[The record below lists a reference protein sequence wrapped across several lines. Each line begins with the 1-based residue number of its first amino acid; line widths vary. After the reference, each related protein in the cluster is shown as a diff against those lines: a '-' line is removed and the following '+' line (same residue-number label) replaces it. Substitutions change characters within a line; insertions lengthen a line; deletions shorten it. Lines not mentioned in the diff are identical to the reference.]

1 MDETKKQKTRVIL
14 FTGKGGVGKTT
25 ISAATAALCAEL
37 GYRTLSLSTDAAHS
51 LQDSFDCFIGYEPTK
66 IMENLYG
73 QEIDVT
79 QQIVKNWGPIHQ
91 FFQKFL
97 QNRGFGNVVS
107 EELAVFPGME
117 EIFNLLEVL
126 NHYESGLYDVIVID
140 CAPTSDTARLLTI
153 PDIFKWY
160 MEKIFN
166 IERQLMKAVRP
177 VAKRLVEIPLPE
189 DEVFQNIEVLYG
201 KVIDIKELL
210 LNGDIT
216 SMRVVFNPEKMVIKE
231 SQRTYA
237 FLNLF
242 NFPIDA
248 VIANRILP
256 AEITDPYYGKWK
268 EIQSE
273 NMGLAEESFSP
284 LPIMTC
290 KLWDREVVGT
300 PMLARVGREIY
311 GNDDPTR
318 IYYRG
323 RAVKIVEKDGQYELL
338 FHLPTARKEEM
349 EIFIHGDEL
358 IIKFRNFRR
367 NLVLPRKLV
376 SGKMLEASFNEQTL
390 SIRFGSQKDEPRT
403 KRRNLPDL
411 SPEDLHG
418 I

>member
-1 MDETKKQKTRVIL
+1 MDETGKKKTRVIL

-25 ISAATAALCAEL
+25 ISAATAAHCAEL

-51 LQDSFDCFIGYEPTK
+51 LQDSFDASIGFEPTK

-97 QNRGFGNVVS
+97 QNRGFGNVVA
-107 EELAVFPGME
+107 EELAIFPGME

-160 MEKIFN
+160 MEKFFN
-166 IERQLMKAVRP
+166 IERQVMKAVRP
-177 VAKRLVEIPLPE
+177 VAKRLMEIPLPE
-189 DEVFQNIEVLYG
+189 DEVFQNIEMLYG
-201 KVIDIKELL
+201 KVIGMKELL
-210 LNGDIT
+210 LNGDVT
-216 SMRVVFNPEKMVIKE
+216 SMRVVFNLEKMVIKE
-231 SQRTYA
+231 TQRTYA

-248 VIANRILP
+248 VIANRVLP
-256 AEITDPYYGKWK
+256 HEIRDPYYGKWK
-268 EIQSE
+268 EIQCE

-284 LPIMTC
+284 LPIMSC
-290 KLWDREVVGT
+290 KLWDREVVGI

-311 GNDDPTR
+311 GAEDPTR
-318 IYYRG
+318 IFYQG
-323 RAVKIVEKDGQYELL
+323 KVVEISENQGEYELL
-338 FHLPTARKEEM
+338 FHLPTARKEDM
-349 EIFIHGDEL
+349 ELFIHGDEL
-358 IIKFRNFRR
+358 VVKFRNFRR

-376 SGKMLEASFNEQTL
+376 SAKLLEATFKEQTL
-390 SIRFGSQKDEPRT
+390 SIRFGRQKDEPRP
-403 KRRNLPDL
+403 KRSNLPDM
-411 SPEDLHG
+411 SPEDPHG